1 MKILS
6 LRRDSVALE
15 WNSGRS
21 VIKLWRCLSVLGCI
35 SGVSNIRPAG
45 HNLAHQAFL
54 SGPRGLFVF
63 YRALLVVNIC
73 CRNVKSDRFVS
84 VRCVFSSS
92 EICQNSF
99 SVGAL
104 PQTPLGELTMLPQ
117 TPLHIPF
124 PSTPLAPQL
133 SGPDQFEICTLGP
146 PVKKVEHSWINR
158 AHVHA
163 AIWNCSG
170 HWTVHSSLQKK

>member
-1 MKILS
+1 MCVSCAFLCHCCILCEIKYIYKAHGS
-6 LRRDSVALE
+6 Q
-15 WNSGRS
+15 SGP
-21 VIKLWRCLSVLGCI
+21 L
-35 SGVSNIRPAG
+35 GVSIRP
-45 HNLAHQAFL
+45 
-54 SGPRGLFVF
+54 SRST
-63 YRALLVVNIC
+63 
-73 CRNVKSDRFVS
+73 RNVKNDRFVS
-84 VRCVFSSS
+84 ITCVFSSS
-92 EICQNSF
+92 KICQNSF

-117 TPLHIPF
+117 TPLPIPF